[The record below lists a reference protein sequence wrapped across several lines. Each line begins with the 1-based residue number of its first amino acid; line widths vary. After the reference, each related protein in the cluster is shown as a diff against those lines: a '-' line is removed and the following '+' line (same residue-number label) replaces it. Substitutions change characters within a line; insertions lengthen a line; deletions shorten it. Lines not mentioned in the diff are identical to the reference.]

1 MGQPTRSGLGIW
13 SVGQRNVLKDAF
25 YTIKLVLMYTKS
37 AQIITMQL
45 DELWWTSS
53 PVTLVSWS
61 LIFSQYPPNPISWV
75 SFQSLSWLLMFNIIY
90 TESLFVLFLL
100 TKVLIFVSY
109 LKRLWAQLMIKL
121 KTRCPTNHLCSL
133 AYGTVLS
140 VDNHLTLPCE

>member
-121 KTRCPTNHLCSL
+121 KTRFPTNHLCSL